1 MSEVTQVEIVKN
13 LIDELIL
20 TKKQNKELS
29 TALAIALVNPKSTDR
44 VEIQKAQSQAQVFDM
59 QYKAA
64 LEKIKEL
71 ESKLTEENLEENK
84 IKSMYEVY
92 TSIHLPQT
100 EDQVEEALDTEISVQ
115 ELSTAEIN
123 SVQEN
128 ETVVFID
135 DVNTEMLKTEE

>member
-71 ESKLTEENLEENK
+71 ESKLSEENLEENK

-92 TSIHLPQT
+92 TSIHLPQI
-100 EDQVEEALDTEISVQ
+100 EEQVEEVIDTEIPVQ
-115 ELSTAEIN
+115 EIPTAEIN

-128 ETVVFID
+128 ETVVFTD

>member
-1 MSEVTQVEIVKN
+1 MSELTQVEIVKN

-64 LEKIKEL
+64 LEKIKQL
-71 ESKLTEENLEENK
+71 ESKLSEENLEENK

-92 TSIHLPQT
+92 TSIHLLQT
-100 EDQVEEALDTEISVQ
+100 EEQVEEVIDTEIPVQ
-115 ELSTAEIN
+115 EIPTAEIN

-128 ETVVFID
+128 ETVVFTD